1 MSEENSEK
9 PAEENSVL
17 DEAQEKAELQKYI
30 DEMQEKMKSKISL
43 REKNIS
49 RVPPAE
55 SYFVKLDSSLKKNTA
70 FVKKLKQFTAA
81 QIDTL
86 LKDIR
91 ELNLTKYI
99 SEVCSALLEA
109 KLKMTD
115 IPAAITLCTQMH
127 QIYGDFSQQFFEYWQ
142 KALSIKAGEKIQ
154 NMSKLRVDLRFYCD
168 LISVGIF
175 ANKVNFMPKHQLFAN
190 ISFVDRTSTFG
201 CCSYKSHVSRQ
212 RGSCQSLN
220 HTVVL

>member
-1 MSEENSEK
+1 MSEETSEK
-9 PAEENSVL
+9 PVEENPAI

-30 DEMQEKMKSKISL
+30 DELQEKMKLKNSL
-43 REKNIS
+43 REKNVN

-81 QIDTL
+81 QTDSL

-99 SEVCSALLEA
+99 SEVCAALIEA

-115 IPAAITLCTQMH
+115 IPAAITLCTQLH
-127 QIYGDFSQQFFEYWQ
+127 QIYGDFSQQFFENWQ

-175 ANKVNFMPKHQLFAN
+175 TNKVKIN
-190 ISFVDRTSTFG
+190 
-201 CCSYKSHVSRQ
+201 
-212 RGSCQSLN
+212 
-220 HTVVL
+220 

>member
-1 MSEENSEK
+1 MSEETSEK
-9 PAEENSVL
+9 PAEENPPI
-17 DEAQEKAELQKYI
+17 DEAQEKTELQKYI
-30 DEMQEKMKSKISL
+30 DELQEKFKLKNSL
-43 REKNIS
+43 REKNVS

-55 SYFVKLDSSLKKNTA
+55 GYFFKLDSSLKKNTA

-81 QIDTL
+81 QIDSL

-99 SEVCSALLEA
+99 SEVCAALIEA

-115 IPAAITLCTQMH
+115 IPAAITLCSQLH
-127 QIYGDFSQQFFEYWQ
+127 QIYGDFSQQFFENWQ
-142 KALSIKAGEKIQ
+142 KALGIKAGEKIQ

-175 ANKVNFMPKHQLFAN
+175 TNKVKM
-190 ISFVDRTSTFG
+190 I
-201 CCSYKSHVSRQ
+201 
-212 RGSCQSLN
+212 
-220 HTVVL
+220 